1 MSAKRILK
9 EMITST
15 WGPYKD
21 YSEESRKQSQCNFE
35 FVCNEILADILGIEN
50 SPYDGSSATYWRDG
64 DCLWIDLRFSDKAA
78 MDAQHIAFEFRER
91 ADLAVRVFVSEQ
103 TSEFTSP

>member
-21 YSEESRKQSQCNFE
+21 YSEECGKQAHGNFE
-35 FVCNEILADILGIEN
+35 FVCNEILTDILGIDN
-50 SPYDGSSATYWRDG
+50 SPYNGLSATYSKDG
-64 DCLWIDLRFSDKAA
+64 DCLWIDLRFFNKAT

-91 ADLAVRVFVSEQ
+91 VDLAVRVFVSEQ